1 MRRRR
6 KGAQETDMNIRNAVI
21 GSGFVIM
28 AALAAAILVGP
39 RQGISS
45 APDTLPR
52 IVTVSGQG
60 EVKVKPDMATISTG
74 VSSDAPTARAA
85 LARNNAAMTAVLK
98 ALREAGVSE
107 EEIQTSNFS
116 VSPIYGAVQPGQTGT
131 PRVVAYQV
139 SNQVSARVI
148 DLARLGAILDA
159 LVQAGSNQIG
169 SISFDVKDPVAATN
183 EARRKAVADA
193 RARAELY
200 AGAADVSVGSV
211 IQISEVSTSPI
222 MPVSYRMAEMSS
234 SAAVPIAAGQSTL
247 SASVT
252 VTFELR

>member
-1 MRRRR
+1 
-6 KGAQETDMNIRNAVI
+6 MNMRNAAI
-21 GSGFVIM
+21 GSGMVIV

-45 APDTLPR
+45 APDALPR

-60 EVKVKPDMATISTG
+60 EVKVKPDMATITTG
-74 VSSDAPTARAA
+74 VTSDAPTARAA
-85 LARNNAAMTAVLK
+85 LAKNNAAMSAVLK
-98 ALREAGVSE
+98 ALQEAGISE
-107 EEIQTSNFS
+107 DEIQTSNFT
-116 VSPIYGAVQPGQTGT
+116 VSPIYGAIQPGQSGT

-139 SNQVSARVI
+139 SNQVSARVL
-148 DLARLGAILDA
+148 DLSRLGVILDA

-169 SISFDVKDPVAATN
+169 GISFDVKDPAAATN
-183 EARRKAVADA
+183 EARKKAVADA

-200 AGAADVSVGSV
+200 ARAADASVGSV
-211 IQISEVSTSPI
+211 IQISEVSNSPV

-234 SAAVPIAAGQSTL
+234 AAAVPIAAGQSTL